1 MGAKS
6 GKEAP
11 TTIKILG
18 HEYRLRADMEP
29 AQLERVADYVD
40 RVMRQVRES
49 TPDTQDA
56 AILTALNIASELL
69 STRGLTAVPSERI
82 QALIDL
88 VDSA

>member
-1 MGAKS
+1 MKS
-6 GKEAP
+6 GREAP
-11 TTIKILG
+11 TTIKILW
-18 HEYRLRADMEP
+18 HEYRLRADMDP
-29 AQLERVADYVD
+29 AHLERVAEYVD
-40 RVMRQVRES
+40 RVMRQLRES

>member
-1 MGAKS
+1 MGVKS

-18 HEYRLRADMEP
+18 QEYRLRADMEQ

-49 TPDTQDA
+49 TSDTQDA

-69 STRGLTAVPSERI
+69 STRGLTAVPNERI

>member
-1 MGAKS
+1 MGEKS
-6 GKEAP
+6 REEAP

-18 HEYRLRADMEP
+18 QEYRLRSDMDQ
-29 AQLERVADYVD
+29 AHLERVADYVD

-69 STRGLTAVPSERI
+69 STRGLTAVPSERV

>member
-6 GKEAP
+6 GKEVP

-18 HEYRLRADMEP
+18 HEYRLRADMDP
-29 AQLERVADYVD
+29 AHLERVADYVD
-40 RVMRQVRES
+40 RVMRQVQES